1 MWCLYCERSTRN
13 QLYIDDSCKNG
24 LHCHFRRCIFSL
36 DWKMNNCLVI
46 YYATLVDFLPYLIE
60 AKSLKLK
67 AVLGCLMVLIPWIAS
82 VITSVARGRYIMHL
96 MHLMAHIK
104 RGRFYLSSKN
114 LNYIYL
120 FIYFLDTI
128 VFQTYEVYTI
138 VFVLLSWGNITN

>member
-82 VITSVARGRYIMHL
+82 AITSVAGRYIMHL
-96 MHLMAHIK
+96 MHLMAHMK
-104 RGRFYLSSKN
+104 RGRFYFSSKN
-114 LNYIYL
+114 FNYIY
-120 FIYFLDTI
+120 ILDTI
-128 VFQTYEVYTI
+128 VFQTYEVYTKVI
-138 VFVLLSWGNITN
+138 VLLSRGNVIN

>member
-1 MWCLYCERSTRN
+1 
-13 QLYIDDSCKNG
+13 
-24 LHCHFRRCIFSL
+24 
-36 DWKMNNCLVI
+36 
-46 YYATLVDFLPYLIE
+46 
-60 AKSLKLK
+60 
-67 AVLGCLMVLIPWIAS
+67 
-82 VITSVARGRYIMHL
+82 MHL

-138 VFVLLSWGNITN
+138 VIVLLS

>member
-1 MWCLYCERSTRN
+1 
-13 QLYIDDSCKNG
+13 
-24 LHCHFRRCIFSL
+24 
-36 DWKMNNCLVI
+36 
-46 YYATLVDFLPYLIE
+46 
-60 AKSLKLK
+60 
-67 AVLGCLMVLIPWIAS
+67 
-82 VITSVARGRYIMHL
+82 MHL

-138 VFVLLSWGNITN
+138 VFVLLS